1 MPLFSHGFLR
11 VAVASPRVTVANPAA
26 NAKAILELLGQ
37 AEKQSVAITVFP
49 ELCLTGYTCADLFG
63 HQTLQT
69 AALAALR
76 EVCQCTRENYHGLAI
91 VGLPWI
97 EGTSLFNVAAVV
109 HRGSVLG
116 LVPKSYLPNYKEFY
130 EHRWFAPAAKVTNSF
145 AEFDGKSVLF
155 GTDLLFKAVDVPGCV
170 LGVEICEDLWMPIP
184 PSSLQAIHGAT
195 ILANPSASTELI
207 GKVNYRKELVSQQSG
222 RCLAAYLYAGS
233 GVTESTT
240 DVIFG
245 GHSLIAEA
253 GSILAESKR
262 FERNSQLT
270 VADIDLDRLQG
281 DRQRQSSFS
290 DAAYYGLT
298 SENAFRI
305 IEFKLEPCAWKAGDT
320 LQRQVDPHPFVPS
333 TGKDRDER
341 CAEVFQLQTAGLA
354 KRLEVVGAVPLTIG
368 VSGGLDSTLALLV
381 GCQTLDLLKRDR
393 QQLTGFIMPGF
404 GSTEKTKSLAHELIG
419 HMGVKIKEANI
430 CELCL
435 EEMRQLGHQPFGINL
450 AGLDVHTLTEKLK
463 SIPNDKRHD
472 LIFENVQARMR
483 TSLLMNAGFVVGT
496 GDLSELALGWC
507 TYNGDQISMYN
518 PNVGVPK
525 TLVRFL
531 IRWVAEHYYQGK
543 PLQTLLHQIADQVIT
558 PELLPMGPGGTE
570 VQSTEA
576 SVGPYE
582 LQDFYLYHFLRFG
595 FNPQKL
601 LFLAGQAQFDQ
612 PYSEVE
618 RQRWLKVFLKRFFA
632 NQFKRS
638 CMPDGPKIGSVSLSP
653 RGDWRMPSDASVEA
667 WLKEIE

>member
-1 MPLFSHGFLR
+1 MPMFSHGFLR

-26 NAKAILELLGQ
+26 NAQGIIELLRH
-37 AEKQSVAITVFP
+37 AEQQSVAITVFP

-63 HQTLQT
+63 HQSLQT
-69 AALAALR
+69 AALKALR
-76 EVCQCTRENYHGLAI
+76 DLCQFSKKGYHGVAI
-91 VGLPWI
+91 VGLPWPD
-97 EGTSLFNVAAVV
+97 GASLFNVAAVI

-116 LVPKSYLPNYKEFY
+116 IVPKSYLPNYKEFY

-145 AEFDGKSVLF
+145 VDFDGKCIPF
-155 GTDLLFKAVDVPGCV
+155 GTNLLFKADDLAGCV
-170 LGVEICEDLWMPIP
+170 IGVEICEDLWMPIP
-184 PSSLQAIHGAT
+184 PSSFQAIHGAT

-207 GKVNYRKELVSQQSG
+207 GKVNYRKDLVSQQSG

-245 GHSLIAEA
+245 GHSLIAET
-253 GSILAESKR
+253 GSILAESTR
-262 FERNSQLT
+262 FDRDSQLT
-270 VADIDLDRLQG
+270 VADIDLERLQG
-281 DRQRQSSFS
+281 DRQRQPSFS

-298 SENAFRI
+298 SENAFRTI
-305 IEFKLEPCAWKAGDT
+305 DFKLEPGAWKTGDQ
-320 LQRQVDPHPFVPS
+320 LKRRVDPHPFVPGS
-333 TGKDRDER
+333 GKDRDER

-354 KRLEVVGAVPLTIG
+354 KRLEVVGTIPLMIG

-381 GCQTLDLLKRDR
+381 ACQTLDLLKRDR

-404 GSTEKTKSLAHELIG
+404 GSTEKTKSLAHELIAQ
-419 HMGVKIKEANI
+419 MGVKVKEANI
-430 CELCL
+430 RELCL
-435 EEMRQLGHQPFGINL
+435 EEMKQLGHQPFGIVL
-450 AGLDVHTLTEKLK
+450 TSLDVNTLSEKLK
-463 SIPNDKRHD
+463 TIPNEKRND

-483 TSLLMNAGFVVGT
+483 TSLLMNAGFVIGT

-531 IRWVAEHYYQGK
+531 IRWVAEHYYQAK
-543 PLQTLLHQIADQVIT
+543 PLQKLLHQIADQVIT

-595 FNPQKL
+595 FAPQKL
-601 LFLAGQAQFDQ
+601 LFLAGQAKFDQ
-612 PYSEVE
+612 AYSEE
-618 RQRWLKVFLKRFFA
+618 DRKKWLKVFLKRFFA

-653 RGDWRMPSDASVEA
+653 RGDWRMPSDASAEA
-667 WLKEIE
+667 WLDELP

>member
-11 VAVASPRVTVANPAA
+11 VAVASQRVAVANPAV
-26 NAKAILELLGQ
+26 NAEAIIELLSQ
-37 AEKQSVAITVFP
+37 AEQQSVAITVFP

-63 HQTLQT
+63 HQTLLS
-69 AALAALR
+69 AARDALR
-76 EVCQCTRENYHGLAI
+76 QVCQFTSKGYQGGVI
-91 VGLPWI
+91 VGLPWLD
-97 EGTSLFNVAAVV
+97 GASLFNIAALV
-109 HRGSVLG
+109 HRGNVLG

-130 EHRWFAPAAKVTNSF
+130 EHRWYAPAAKVTNSVVD
-145 AEFDGKSVLF
+145 FDGKSVPF
-155 GTDLLFKAVDVPGCV
+155 GTDLLFRASDLPDCV
-170 LGVEICEDLWMPIP
+170 IGIEICEDLWMPIP

-207 GKVNYRKELVSQQSG
+207 GKVNYRKDLVTQQSG

-245 GHSLIAEA
+245 GHSLITEA

-262 FERNSQLT
+262 FERRSQLT
-270 VADIDLDRLQG
+270 IADIDLHRLQG

-298 SENAFRI
+298 SENAFRTI
-305 IEFKLEPCAWKAGDT
+305 DFVLQPRAWKTSDK
-320 LQRQVDPHPFVPS
+320 LHRRVDPHPFVPS
-333 TGKDRDER
+333 SGQDRDER

-354 KRLEVVGAVPLTIG
+354 KRLEVVGTVPLTIG

-381 GCQTLDLLKRDR
+381 ACKTLDLLKRDR
-393 QQLTGFIMPGF
+393 QELTGFIMPGF
-404 GSTEKTKSLAHELIG
+404 GSTEKTKSMAHELIQ
-419 HMGVKIKEANI
+419 HMGVKVKEANI
-430 CELCL
+430 RELCL
-435 EEMRQLGHQPFGINL
+435 EEMKQLGHQPFGIDL
-450 AGLDVHTLTEKLK
+450 TGLDIHSLSEKLK
-463 SIPNDKRHD
+463 AIPNEKRHD

-531 IRWVAEHYYQGK
+531 IRWVAEHLYQGK
-543 PLQTLLHQIADQVIT
+543 PLEKLLHQIADQVIT
-558 PELLPMGPGGTE
+558 PELLPMGVGGTE
-570 VQSTEA
+570 VQSTEV

-595 FNPQKL
+595 FHPQKL
-601 LFLAGQAQFDQ
+601 LFLAGQAPFDQ
-612 PYSEVE
+612 AYDEFE
-618 RQRWLKVFLKRFFA
+618 LNQWLNVFLKRFFA

-653 RGDWRMPSDASVEA
+653 RSDWRMPSDASVEA
-667 WLKEIE
+667 WLKQNE